1 MVKVL
6 LDGQEIATAKKLK
19 RGEVIEFDFNH
30 ESTLEIIGQKKGAIQ
45 FNDFEVLSCQS
56 TTAATTT
63 TRSMIYE
70 KHSIIGASQI

>member
-19 RGEVIEFDFNH
+19 RDEVIEFDFNH

-56 TTAATTT
+56 TTTDTTP
-63 TRSMIYE
+63 TRSMIYK
-70 KHSIIGASQI
+70 KHSIKGASQI

>member
-19 RGEVIEFDFNH
+19 RDEVIEFDFNH

-63 TRSMIYE
+63 SRSMIYK
-70 KHSIIGASQI
+70 KHSIRGPS

>member
-1 MVKVL
+1 M
-6 LDGQEIATAKKLK
+6 DGKEIATAKKMK
-19 RGEVIEFDFNH
+19 RNEVIEFDFNH

-63 TRSMIYE
+63 TRSMIYK
-70 KHSIIGASQI
+70 KHSITSPS